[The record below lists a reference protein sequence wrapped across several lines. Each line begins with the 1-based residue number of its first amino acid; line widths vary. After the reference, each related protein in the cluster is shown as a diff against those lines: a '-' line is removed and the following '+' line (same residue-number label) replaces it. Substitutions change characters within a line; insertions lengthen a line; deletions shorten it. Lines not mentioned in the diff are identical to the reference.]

1 MEIESQVKT
10 RVGNGR
16 FYYSYRYW
24 RLCSCLVCCLSS
36 SLELNP
42 LLQKSHEKLAET
54 PGVDSSDITP
64 FEMEAL
70 LPSITSV
77 LCSSV
82 VHTIFPLS
90 VHLALPKSLPSG
102 PCAFGMSISQF

>member
-1 MEIESQVKT
+1 
-10 RVGNGR
+10 
-16 FYYSYRYW
+16 
-24 RLCSCLVCCLSS
+24 
-36 SLELNP
+36 

-54 PGVDSSDITP
+54 GVDSSDITP

-70 LPSITSV
+70 LPSISSV

-90 VHLALPKSLPSG
+90 VHLALPKSLPSAH
-102 PCAFGMSISQF
+102 CAFGMSISKVLKVYSS